1 MEHRIHLVCGY
12 VVVVVS
18 LFYSFDLLIWHLRV
32 IPINILN
39 NCNAASRGFFKFI
52 NRDPILL
59 LKQIFRS
66 FDDTYYFKTKR
77 K

>member
-18 LFYSFDLLIWHLRV
+18 LFCSFDLLIWHLRV
-32 IPINILN
+32 IPINILKN
-39 NCNAASRGFFKFI
+39 YNTASRSFFKFI

-59 LKQIFRS
+59 FKQIFRS
-66 FDDTYYFKTKR
+66 LDDKYHFKTKL